1 MAIEIISHRG
11 ARFEVPENTVEG
23 FQHALA
29 LGMTTVEYDIHLT
42 ADDQLVVIHDDTVD
56 RTTNGSGK
64 VNEMTL
70 AELQA
75 LDARSVHVM
84 YPQPVRIPTFDAVL
98 DVLRDMPTMEVE
110 IKRDTPE
117 NLEKVVPM
125 VIEKLRN
132 SGHTGAIITSF
143 EPYALELAYTNAPEI
158 PRAHMGDWSNEETWD
173 VAKKYEVSR
182 IGINM
187 SYASPQ
193 IVQRAKA
200 LGYFTVAWPCND
212 EMAVRKV
219 IECEFDG
226 VCTDAPSL
234 FAPMFGRA
242 VNKVG

>member
-1 MAIEIISHRG
+1 
-11 ARFEVPENTVEG
+11 
-23 FQHALA
+23 
-29 LGMTTVEYDIHLT
+29 
-42 ADDQLVVIHDDTVD
+42 
-56 RTTNGSGK
+56 
-64 VNEMTL
+64 
-70 AELQA
+70 
-75 LDARSVHVM
+75 
-84 YPQPVRIPTFDAVL
+84 
-98 DVLRDMPTMEVE
+98 
-110 IKRDTPE
+110 
-117 NLEKVVPM
+117 
-125 VIEKLRN
+125 
-132 SGHTGAIITSF
+132 
-143 EPYALELAYTNAPEI
+143 
-158 PRAHMGDWSNEETWD
+158 MGDWSNEETWD

-242 VNKVG
+242 VNKIG